1 MHVVDQPLP
10 ERQCNREDVCLQTI
24 LLSLTTA
31 IVTQTASVLSNSQL
45 ASGWLMISTSCLS
58 DTYTKKVSKNESL
71 QRGSTIVMTVK
82 LIRRG
87 LYTEIL
93 SWCIFA
99 DKSQKPLSCF
109 SWPSIWSTYF
119 VVRVV
124 SCGYLQLWEWRQSS
138 YGCSAWSI
146 QTWNYSALCC
156 TKGYQ
161 AISTH
166 AVQVVSSN
174 TRKVSR

>member
-1 MHVVDQPLP
+1 MHVIDQTLP
-10 ERQCNREDVCLQTI
+10 ERQCNWEDVCLQTI
-24 LLSLTTA
+24 LLSFTTA
-31 IVTQTASVLSNSQL
+31 TVTQTASVTANCRQVGS
-45 ASGWLMISTSCLS
+45 WTSTSCIS
-58 DTYTKKVSKNESL
+58 DNYTKKVSKNKSL

-119 VVRVV
+119 VVRAV